1 MSTRAKILLINSGSK
16 PIKIIPKKD
25 VITKNHLLKLNFSLR
40 KKLLKIIA
48 NGIASWDPI
57 ITGETIL
64 DSCKDR

>member
-1 MSTRAKILLINSGSK
+1 MSAKILLINSGSK
-16 PIKIIPKKD
+16 PINIIPKKE
-25 VITKNHLLKLNFSLR
+25 VITKNHLLKLNFSFR

-48 NGIASWDPI
+48 NGIASWEPI

>member
-1 MSTRAKILLINSGSK
+1 MSISAKILLINSGSK
-16 PIKIIPKKD
+16 PIKNIPKKE
-25 VITKNHLLKLNFSLR
+25 VITKNHFLKLNFSFK

-48 NGIASWDPI
+48 NGIASWEPI